1 MLFFG
6 GLIYS
11 KSIPR
16 DRLKTKLTVCLYQ
29 YRASSSMR

>member
-16 DRLKTKLTVCLYQ
+16 DRPDTKLTCDLYQ
-29 YRASSSMR
+29 YPASSSMR